1 MMMIMVVVM
10 VVGSEPQ
17 SGYLQKKT
25 KAPILSKHFFDN
37 QEEKPGC
44 VRCMS

>member
-1 MMMIMVVVM
+1 MMMMMMIMMMIMVVVM

-25 KAPILSKHFFDN
+25 KAPILSKHFFGFWMI
-37 QEEKPGC
+37 E
-44 VRCMS
+44 